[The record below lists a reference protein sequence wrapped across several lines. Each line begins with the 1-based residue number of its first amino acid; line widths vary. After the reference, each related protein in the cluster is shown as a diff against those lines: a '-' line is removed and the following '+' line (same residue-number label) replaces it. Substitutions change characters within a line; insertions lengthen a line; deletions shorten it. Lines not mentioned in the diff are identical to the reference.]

1 MVQNLVLGADS
12 VIDLNGELISKPES
26 RDDALK
32 ILKKL
37 NGKKHQLISSVCISK
52 KWFNDLELYR

>member
-12 VIDLNGELISKPES
+12 VIDLNGELISKPEN

-32 ILKKL
+32 ILKNLMEK
-37 NGKKHQLISSVCISK
+37 NT
-52 KWFNDLELYR
+52 N

>member
-1 MVQNLVLGADS
+1 MHQNLVLGADS

-32 ILKKL
+32 ILKNLMEK
-37 NGKKHQLISSVCISK
+37 NT
-52 KWFNDLELYR
+52 N